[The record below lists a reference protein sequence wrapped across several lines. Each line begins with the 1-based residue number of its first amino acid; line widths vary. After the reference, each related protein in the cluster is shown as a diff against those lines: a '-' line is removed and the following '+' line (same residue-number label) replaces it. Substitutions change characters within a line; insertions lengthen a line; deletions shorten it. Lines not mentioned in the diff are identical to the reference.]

1 VSRRRHAQLHLPP
14 LSARDAL
21 ALVAVLERAV
31 AAIERAHGDEMR
43 ALREMQR
50 AEARA
55 RRRGITTCNL
65 DADPDA
71 DF

>member
-1 VSRRRHAQLHLPP
+1 MTRRRHAQLHLPP

-31 AAIERAHGDEMR
+31 AAIERAHGDAMR
-43 ALREMQR
+43 ELREAR
-50 AEARA
+50 ILETRA
-55 RRRGITTCNL
+55 RRRGITACNL

-71 DF
+71 YF

>member
-1 VSRRRHAQLHLPP
+1 MTRRRHAQLYLPP

-21 ALVAVLERAV
+21 ALVAVLKRAI
-31 AAIERAHGDEMR
+31 AAIERAHGDAMR
-43 ALREMQR
+43 ELREAR
-50 AEARA
+50 ELERRA
-55 RRRGITTCNL
+55 RRRGITTANL